1 MNKERLIKSSDR
13 VKSLGEVFTPKKYS
27 KTNVRSARSYGKS

>member
-13 VKSLGEVFTPKKYS
+13 VKSLGIYAKKYS